1 MLAHKVATSTVA
13 AWFTQ
18 AQPSGHMLVQNRLFK
33 RLRPQVTW
41 PASFAARAASS
52 SGGSG
57 SAGGSMDDDTAISGF
72 KGFGSFDKQQQQD
85 KKKMSTGDALQNS
98 LAGEMMNVAL
108 KIDGRS

>member
-1 MLAHKVATSTVA
+1 
-13 AWFTQ
+13 
-18 AQPSGHMLVQNRLFK
+18 
-33 RLRPQVTW
+33 
-41 PASFAARAASS
+41 
-52 SGGSG
+52 
-57 SAGGSMDDDTAISGF
+57 MDDDTAISGF